1 MTAVRRLFTRTPLA
15 FPVLA
20 LLVFLVLGP
29 LGVLVFSSARL
40 TEGTLPFEPESSW
53 TTQNYA
59 EVLSAGTGAI
69 VWNTLVLTVGALV
82 VAFGVSMVL
91 AWLIERTTFPAKKA
105 VFVMV
110 LASLGIPGFIS
121 AIAWAFMF
129 NPTNGVVNV
138 FLRDLF
144 NLAGPGPLNIYTM
157 QGMILLEGLRLVP
170 VTFLLLSAAFR
181 AMDATYEDAG
191 AASGASR
198 PLVIRR
204 ITIPLL
210 TPAILSAFVYQ
221 LAATLESFDIPALI
235 GLRAGIPVLS
245 TKIFVEIQPT
255 GGLPNFGMASAYG
268 LLLIAIVLVPLIF
281 YQRIVARSERYATVS
296 GNTYRARRV
305 VAGWRTKLFGGLFLG
320 LYLLLDLLLPVL
332 ILIWTSLQPF
342 YVPPSAEA
350 LSRVS
355 LSAYGRL
362 LTDDFVQQ
370 ALLNTILLGFLAGVA
385 TLTLAF
391 TVSWIVVRSRS
402 RLRSSLDF
410 LAFFP
415 HSIPAIVL
423 GLGVALIYLN
433 IRVPIY
439 GTIWILVIALATRYV
454 SLATRQMN
462 TGIGQ
467 VQRVLE
473 DAAAA
478 SGASPL
484 QAVRRIL
491 VPLVTPSLVNAFLL
505 VVLLS
510 VKNLVFP
517 LILSGRDSVVFS
529 SLIWNL
535 WDTGD
540 TAGTAVLSL
549 VMIVI
554 TVALAAGVRRVSPT

>member
-1 MTAVRRLFTRTPLA
+1 MRRARSGGSTL
-15 FPVLA
+15 FPVSVLA
-20 LLVFLVLGP
+20 VLIFLVLGP
-29 LGVLVFSSARL
+29 LAVLVFSSARK
-40 TEGTLPFEPESSW
+40 TEGTLPWEASSPW
-53 TTQNYA
+53 TTDNYTTA
-59 EVLSAGTGAI
+59 LGAGTGTI
-69 VWNTLVLTVGALV
+69 VWNTLVLTVGALL
-82 VAFGVSMVL
+82 VAFAVSMTM
-91 AWLIERTTFPAKKA
+91 AWLLERTTFPMKKL

-110 LASLGIPGFIS
+110 IASLGVPGFIS

-129 NPTNGVVNV
+129 NPTNGLVNV
-138 FLRDLF
+138 WLRSLF
-144 NLAGPGPLNIYTM
+144 GLDGDGPLNIYSM
-157 QGMILLEGLRLVP
+157 PGMILLEGLRLVP
-170 VTFLLLSAAFR
+170 VTFLLLAAAFR

-198 PLVIRR
+198 WVVTRR

-221 LAATLESFDIPALI
+221 LASTLESFDIPALI

-245 TKIFVEIQPT
+245 TKIFIEVQPT

-268 LLLIAIVLVPLIF
+268 LLLIGIVLIPLIF
-281 YQRIVARSERYATVS
+281 YQRIIGRSERYATVS
-296 GNTYRARRV
+296 GNAYSARRV
-305 VAGWRTKLFGGLFLG
+305 VAGRRMKLFGGLLLG
-320 LYLLLDLLLPVL
+320 LYLLVDLVLPLL

-342 YVPPSAEA
+342 YVSPSLEA
-350 LSRVS
+350 LDRVTFD
-355 LSAYGRL
+355 AYTRL
-362 LTDDFVQQ
+362 LTDGSVHQ
-370 ALLNTILLGFLAGVA
+370 ALFNTLLLGLLAGVV

-391 TVSWIVVRSRS
+391 LVSWIVVRSRS
-402 RLRSSLDF
+402 RLRPVLDF

-423 GLGVALIYLN
+423 ALGIALIYLN
-433 IRVPIY
+433 VSIPIY
-439 GTIWILVIALATRYV
+439 GTIWILVLGLATRYI
-454 SLATRQMN
+454 SLATRQLN

-467 VQRVLE
+467 VQRTLE

-478 SGASPL
+478 SGASPAQSL
-484 QAVRRIL
+484 RRIL
-491 VPLVTPSLVNAFLL
+491 VPLVKPSLVNAFLL

-517 LILSGRDSVVFS
+517 LLLSGRDSVVFS

-549 VMIVI
+549 VLI
-554 TVALAAGVRRVSPT
+554 TITLALAAGVRRVTPT

>member
-1 MTAVRRLFTRTPLA
+1 VFPLTILG
-15 FPVLA
+15 VLI
-20 LLVFLVLGP
+20 FLVLGP
-29 LGVLVFSSARL
+29 LAVLLFSSARK
-40 TEGTLPFEPESSW
+40 TEGTLPWEEASPW
-53 TTQNYA
+53 TTDNYA
-59 EVLSAGTGAI
+59 TVLGAGTGTI
-69 VWNTLVLTVGALV
+69 VWNTLVLTVGALF
-82 VAFGVSMVL
+82 VAFAVSMTM
-91 AWLIERTTFPAKKA
+91 AWLLERTTFPMKKV

-110 LASLGIPGFIS
+110 LASLGVPGFIS

-129 NPTNGVVNV
+129 NPTNGLVNV
-138 FLRDLF
+138 WLRSLF
-144 NLAGPGPLNIYTM
+144 GLDGDGPLNIYSM
-157 QGMILLEGLRLVP
+157 PGMILLEGLRLVP
-170 VTFLLLSAAFR
+170 VTFLLLAAAFR

-198 PLVIRR
+198 WVVTRR

-221 LAATLESFDIPALI
+221 LASTLESFDIPALI

-245 TKIFVEIQPT
+245 TKIFVEVQPA

-268 LLLIAIVLVPLIF
+268 VLLIGIVLVPLVF
-281 YQRIVARSERYATVS
+281 YQRIIARSERYATVS
-296 GNTYRARRV
+296 GNAFSARRT
-305 VAGWRTKLFGGLFLG
+305 VAGRKTKVFGALLLG
-320 LYLLLDLLLPVL
+320 LYLLVDLVLPLL

-342 YVPPSAEA
+342 YVPPSLEA
-350 LSRVS
+350 LDRLTLDS
-355 LSAYGRL
+355 YTRL
-362 LTDDFVQQ
+362 LGDSFVHE
-370 ALLNTILLGFLAGVA
+370 ALLNTLLLGFLAGAV
-385 TLTLAF
+385 TLALAF
-391 TVSWIVVRSRS
+391 LVSWLVVRSRS
-402 RLRSSLDF
+402 RLRPVLDF

-423 GLGVALIYLN
+423 ALGIALIYLN
-433 IRVPIY
+433 VSLPIY
-439 GTIWILVIALATRYV
+439 GTIWILVIGLATRYI
-454 SLATRQMN
+454 SLATRQLN

-478 SGASPL
+478 SGASP
-484 QAVRRIL
+484 VYSMRRIL
-491 VPLVTPSLVNAFLL
+491 VPLVKPSLVNAFLL

-517 LILSGRDSVVFS
+517 LLLSGRDSVVFS

-549 VMIVI
+549 VLITI
-554 TVALAAGVRRVSPT
+554 TVALAAGVRRVTPT